1 MTQQAAKTD
10 VGYSGSDWHR
20 SDWLALRT
28 LILLRWTAMVGQAVA
43 IVVALYYLKFD
54 LPIGLCLMTI
64 SAAIIA
70 NLILT
75 NVFPRNKRLNET
87 QSQFLLLFDTLQ
99 LAVLLFLTGGLANP
113 FSLLILAPV
122 VISASALELRA
133 TVIIGTFAAIC
144 ITIVG
149 LFGMPLRG
157 FGGDVFEIPPL
168 FAFGFWLSIL
178 VGIAF
183 LGLYARRVST
193 EIHSMSDALL
203 ATQLALAREQKLTD
217 LGGVVAAAA
226 HELGTP
232 LATIKLVS
240 TELIDELSDHPDW
253 RNDAVLIR
261 EQADRCRDILRQMG
275 KAGNDDLHLRKAPFA
290 AVIREAA
297 DPHGQRGKE
306 LLFSFVS
313 MERTELPDPYILR
326 RPELIHGVRNLIQ
339 NAVDFAKNTVWIEG
353 IWTSDRLILRISD
366 DGAGFPA
373 QIIGRIGDPFLRSKR
388 ELSNTPPRPGYEG
401 MGMGLFIAKT
411 LLERTGAQLTF
422 ANASDPFLNIE
433 ERPAQCG
440 AIVEVVWP
448 LSVIATTRS
457 GPMGQNRPL
466 D

>member
-1 MTQQAAKTD
+1 MTQQDEKAGNVHHNA
-10 VGYSGSDWHR
+10 DWHR

-28 LILLRWTAMVGQAVA
+28 LIMLRWTAMAGQSVAIAVA
-43 IVVALYYLKFD
+43 QVYLNFE
-54 LPIGLCLMTI
+54 LPIGLCLLTI
-64 SAAIIA
+64 SAAIIV
-70 NLILT
+70 NLVLI
-75 NVFPRNKRLNET
+75 NIFPRNKRLNET

-113 FSLLILAPV
+113 FALLILAPV
-122 VISASALELRA
+122 VVSASALDLRA
-133 TVIIGTFAAIC
+133 TLIIGLFAAIC
-144 ITIVG
+144 TTVIW

-157 FGGDVFEIPPL
+157 NGVTIFEIPPL
-168 FAFGFWLSIL
+168 FEFGFWLSIL
-178 VGIAF
+178 VGIGF
-183 LGLYARRVST
+183 LGLYARRVSL

-240 TELIDELSDHPDW
+240 TELIDEFANHPAW
-253 RNDAVLIR
+253 REDAALIR

-275 KAGNDDLHLRKAPFA
+275 KAGNDDLHLRKAPFSA
-290 AVIREAA
+290 TIREAA
-297 DPHGQRGKE
+297 DPHGQRGKD
-306 LLFSFVS
+306 LQFSFVAVGDTDQP
-313 MERTELPDPYILR
+313 EPYILR
-326 RPELIHGVRNLIQ
+326 QPELIHGIRNLVQ
-339 NAVDFAKNTVWIEG
+339 NAVDFAKQTVWIEG
-353 IWTSDRLILRISD
+353 TWTEDSLILRISD
-366 DGAGFPA
+366 DGAGFSS

-388 ELSNTPPRPGYEG
+388 EAANNTARPGYEG

-433 ERPAQCG
+433 ERPEQCG

-448 LSVIATTRS
+448 LLAIATTR
-457 GPMGQNRPL
+457 GGAIGQNIPIR
-466 D
+466 